1 MPQTQTP
8 TLTETPVFLY
18 SGNTIPSHLREKI
31 ALPYEIADPYTRYRN
46 KTIVDCHAIWG
57 DIHHAE
63 TQHLINWYERTFD
76 PSNTIYI
83 FLITDDCEP
92 HQVPPNIR
100 LFRSSLMKSNSSPN
114 EFILPFIWFGLSAPF
129 PPLRRSDRPVVGFCG
144 LVSPNRVKILQLFA
158 NDSRFRTNFILRN
171 MFWGGKENDPTIKR
185 EFEDNMRD
193 SHFNMCSRGKG
204 NFSMR
209 LYQTLSAGRIPV
221 FVNTDMRL
229 PISHLIDWDTIAVI
243 GQTEEEV
250 VRKTYFF
257 WLTHNIEE
265 AQTRC
270 RQIYDTYFSGTAYM
284 DNLISGTWKE

>member
-1 MPQTQTP
+1 MTQ
-8 TLTETPVFLY
+8 PVFLY

-31 ALPYEIADPYTRYRN
+31 GLPYEIASPHARYTH

-63 TQHLINWYERTFD
+63 TQHLIDWYERTFD
-76 PSNTIYI
+76 PTNTIYI

-92 HQVPPNIR
+92 HRVPQNIR
-100 LFRSSLMKSNSSPN
+100 LFRSSLMKSHRSPN

-129 PPLRRSDRPVVGFCG
+129 PPLRRTERPVVGFCG
-144 LVSPNRVKILQLFA
+144 LVSQNRVKILQLFA
-158 NDSRFRTNFILRN
+158 NDSRFTTNFILRN

-229 PISHLIDWDTIAVI
+229 PLSNLIEWDSIAVI
-243 GQTEEEV
+243 GKTEEEV
-250 VRKTYFF
+250 VKKTYIF
-257 WLTHNIEE
+257 WLTRNIEE

-270 RQIYDTYFSGTAYM
+270 RQIYDTYFSGTTYM
-284 DNLISGTWKE
+284 DNLLSGKWNE